1 MSCLTFQR
9 ILRIAAAAMLVVV
22 AIAANAQEWPTRP
35 VTMVVPFGA
44 GGGVD
49 VTARILAPRLAQIL
63 GQQVVVENIGGAGG
77 MTGSARI
84 AKAAPDGY
92 QFVYGNAGTHAINQR
107 STSIRSIMLRPILRR
122 PAWSRTHS
130 LP

>member
-63 GQQVVVENIGGAGG
+63 GQQVVVENIGGAG
-77 MTGSARI
+77 A
-84 AKAAPDGY
+84 
-92 QFVYGNAGTHAINQR
+92 
-107 STSIRSIMLRPILRR
+107 
-122 PAWSRTHS
+122 
-130 LP
+130 